1 MDYAMTIIKTILDQ
15 RRKDKLM
22 GFPCDYLWLTDE
34 ERVELAAWFKKL
46 QDAMREL
53 GVPEDDLPKYEDGRI
68 FGMDYRP

>member
-1 MDYAMTIIKTILDQ
+1 MTIIDTILDY
-15 RRKDKLM
+15 RRSAELKKQEYD
-22 GFPCDYLWLTDE
+22 FLWLSDE
-34 ERVELAAWFKKL
+34 ERVELAAWYKKL